1 MFHIIKTLSFLT
13 GYYISLLQGLVDRMT
28 EIVNNRR
35 KGEEMDT
42 DLTRTDIIK
51 YICKPIEN
59 LMLSGVN
66 LSGLDLSKLV

>member
-35 KGEEMDT
+35 KDEEMDT
-42 DLTRTDIIK
+42 DLTRADVIK
-51 YICKPIEN
+51 YTCTPIEN
-59 LMLSGVN
+59 LRLSGVN